1 MKHHPMCEGTTCFNS
16 PIIRFHCHVYN
27 EGFKAGERAATERIK
42 TRFEQV
48 EDMVDLGMIPD
59 RKVKKA
65 VLFGEHLN
73 NQTPD
78 DGGKE
83 E

>member
-1 MKHHPMCEGTTCFNS
+1 MLPHGRVLACPWCGDLMTCAS
-16 PIIRFHCHVYN
+16 CRHIYQ
-27 EGFKAGERAATERIK
+27 AGERAATERIK